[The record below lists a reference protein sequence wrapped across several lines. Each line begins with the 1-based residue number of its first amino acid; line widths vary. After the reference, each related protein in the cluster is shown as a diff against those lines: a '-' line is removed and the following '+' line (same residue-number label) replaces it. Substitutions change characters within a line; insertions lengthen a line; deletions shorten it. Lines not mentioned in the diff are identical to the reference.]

1 MEYACPF
8 GQCTREKDE
17 RNTSED
23 TYEREMAKYQEYV
36 RKSQEAQKKE
46 AKLTVMAVSSM
57 GSIHDKS
64 LKAIKN
70 VHGGKKTE
78 LSKSGE
84 R

>member
-1 MEYACPF
+1 
-8 GQCTREKDE
+8 
-17 RNTSED
+17 
-23 TYEREMAKYQEYV
+23 
-36 RKSQEAQKKE
+36 
-46 AKLTVMAVSSM
+46 M

-84 R
+84 RWGRCRS